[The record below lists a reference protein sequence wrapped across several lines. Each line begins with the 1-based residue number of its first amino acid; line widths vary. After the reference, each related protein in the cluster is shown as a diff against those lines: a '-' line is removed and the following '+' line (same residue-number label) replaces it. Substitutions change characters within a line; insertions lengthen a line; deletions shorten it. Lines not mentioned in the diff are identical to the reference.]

1 MRPAGAYWTW
11 IGLNVVLLAI
21 ALVVLLRELP
31 WAYAVS
37 MAVLGLFYHPIKVH
51 FFLHNSRS

>member
-1 MRPAGAYWTW
+1 MRPASAYWTW